1 MPSKTSTNESTLSSN
16 TSQSRRSPPT
26 SPLLKKVKTEPQQSN
41 KIPVAMS
48 YAAYREKKD
57 KERAHSLQDNSK
69 QQSSEQINKSN
80 QLNKSLHQSSVRDI
94 SSQQLRDKVLNT
106 DKISAKQQQIN
117 FDKQKQS
124 EERHKIKAKNQ
135 DYLWESNSRSSNSS
149 KAMPTSSTHL
159 KSSQNNSIISEDF
172 YDNLMKPSN
181 HMNFNSIF
189 STDNDDSSDFKKEIA
204 SDLKMEFSDNDSNQ
218 STDGLNLN
226 SFPSAFM
233 NDSSDSKPSLPTSN
247 PQTNPFDTKPSFMS
261 IFSTSVTQPNSTS
274 SVQSKTENVKT
285 IPSKYSDSLSVLSRI
300 KPEPPPPMLS
310 PLKTD
315 SVLHESHSSLLS
327 NANKL
332 ETLAQQ
338 YVKPIPNPDS
348 DSKPFQNFKVLKTS
362 PKSRPLFN
370 QQKNSSALPQHSNSN
385 LREKEVADMA
395 QNIRIEIPNNS
406 QLDADINNFNII
418 NTNNNSNNN
427 TESTLTSI
435 QLKQESREKTTK
447 PTEFPSVSKTLT
459 TVSNVE
465 LESKPNIESLAD
477 HKSALRISP
486 SPQLNINSVT
496 VPLDTCVTKTI
507 LTHNKEAKEKHSH
520 DKHSHKHH
528 RDHHHSH
535 KSSKHKDKHKHKHKD
550 RDREKHKRKDKDR
563 DKERDKEKQNDF
575 KEMDPSFKISW
586 SSPKDKSDVSIN
598 TNTAPIKL
606 KISKKKLSVD
616 EPDKDNDV
624 PQNPLK
630 LRIQLKDPKLTANT
644 TDNNSSSS
652 RKRKSSP
659 KSSKKEKISKHEL
672 EKSFGTTN
680 SNINYDLNASKTSN
694 KSKKSNDSS
703 KKNSSNLLSDEK
715 RSLNSNQPQNKS
727 LNLQMNTFGQQMINT
742 GSTAQTTQQQIQ
754 RSSKAHK

>member
-1 MPSKTSTNESTLSSN
+1 MPLKTSTNELTLSSN
-16 TSQSRRSPPT
+16 ASQSRRSPPT
-26 SPLLKKVKTEPQQSN
+26 SPLSKKVKTEPQQSN

-57 KERAHSLQDNSK
+57 KERAHSQQDNSK
-69 QQSSEQINKSN
+69 QQSSEQLNKSN

-106 DKISAKQQQIN
+106 DKINITTLKQQQIN
-117 FDKQKQS
+117 IDKQKQS
-124 EERHKIKAKNQ
+124 DERHKIKAKNQ

-149 KAMPTSSTHL
+149 KAMPTSSSAHL
-159 KSSQNNSIISEDF
+159 KSSQSNSVSEDF

-233 NDSSDSKPSLPTSN
+233 NDSSDSKPSLPISN
-247 PQTNPFDTKPSFMS
+247 SQSNPFDTKPSFMS

-274 SVQSKTENVKT
+274 SVQSKTENVKS

-310 PLKTD
+310 PLKID

-348 DSKPFQNFKVLKTS
+348 DSKPFQNSKLLKTS

-370 QQKNSSALPQHSNSN
+370 QQKNSNALLQH
-385 LREKEVADMA
+385 KEVADMA
-395 QNIRIEIPNNS
+395 QNTKIEIPNNS

-418 NTNNNSNNN
+418 NTNSNNN

-447 PTEFPSVSKTLT
+447 PTELPSVSKALT

-477 HKSALRISP
+477 HKSVLRISP
-486 SPQLNINSVT
+486 SPQMNINSVT
-496 VPLDTCVTKTI
+496 VPLDTSVTKTI

-550 RDREKHKRKDKDR
+550 KDREKHKRKDKD
-563 DKERDKEKQNDF
+563 KEKDKEKHNDF

-630 LRIQLKDPKLTANT
+630 LRIQLKDQKLTANT
-644 TDNNSSSS
+644 TPITDNNSSSS

-672 EKSFGTTN
+672 EKTFGTTN
-680 SNINYDLNASKTSN
+680 SNINYDLNTSKTSN

-715 RSLNSNQPQNKS
+715 RALNSNQPQNKS

-742 GSTAQTTQQQIQ
+742 GSTAQTQQIQ
-754 RSSKAHK
+754 RSKAHK